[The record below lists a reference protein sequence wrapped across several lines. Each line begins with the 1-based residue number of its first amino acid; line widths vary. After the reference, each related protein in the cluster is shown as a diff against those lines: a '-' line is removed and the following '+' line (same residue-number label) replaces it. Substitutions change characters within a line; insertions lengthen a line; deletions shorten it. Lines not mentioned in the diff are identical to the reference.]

1 MVHGGKAGL
10 KVVAHLRGGKLLK
23 GYTDAVP
30 IADLEELLQRE
41 SPQVSSPIKIR
52 LADSKRTVSIPM
64 KSLKALFFVKS
75 FDGRKEY
82 KEIKFFET
90 HPPIE
95 GLWVRMQF
103 YDREATEGV
112 VRNSLDLLMSPGFFL
127 KPPDPESNNEILY
140 VVKSSLAAF
149 QVQGV
154 KARY

>member
-1 MVHGGKAGL
+1 MVRGGKAGL
-10 KVVAHLRGGKLLK
+10 KVVAHLRGGKLVK
-23 GYTDAVP
+23 GYTEAVP
-30 IADLEELLQRE
+30 IPDLEALLQQE
-41 SPQVSSPIKIR
+41 SPRVSSPIKIR
-52 LADSKRTVSIPM
+52 LADSKRTISIPM

-75 FDGRKEY
+75 FEGRKEY

-103 YDREATEGV
+103 YDRETTEGV
-112 VRNSLDLLMSPGFFL
+112 VRNSLDLLMSPGFFV

-140 VVKSSLAAF
+140 VVKSSLTAF

>member
-1 MVHGGKAGL
+1 L

-75 FDGRKEY
+75 FEGRKEY

-140 VVKSSLAAF
+140 VVKSSLAEDR
-149 QVQGV
+149 G
-154 KARY
+154 

>member
-140 VVKSSLAAF
+140 VVKSSLTAF